1 MINNKYV
8 NSVQM
13 EIMYLM
19 INYHVNKDQFRIV
32 WNMKTL
38 KNVLNVKINTIYK
51 IISVYYMIKYK
62 TVHNILQ
69 MKEINVHHV
78 KRITF

>member
-38 KNVLNVKINTIYK
+38 KNVLNVKINTI
-51 IISVYYMIKYK
+51 
-62 TVHNILQ
+62 
-69 MKEINVHHV
+69 
-78 KRITF
+78 